1 MEKLQAALD
10 KARRSRSERI
20 ASPET
25 APVVPQAQ
33 DTPSASLLARWQ
45 ALTTFEI
52 PDKHLIQRRVVTRTA
67 RQAATPF
74 DILRTKALLQM
85 RKNGWTRLAIT
96 SPMPQAGKTTMSC
109 NLALAL
115 SRQRELRSMLF
126 DFDLRDPT
134 IAAFFDTL
142 PEHGI
147 GEAITGAVPFD
158 KHAMRYK
165 DNLIVSMAQREE
177 PDPTRILLADETAKK
192 LDVVQ
197 AEYEPD
203 VMIFDLPSL
212 LVNDDSRAFLK
223 NADCAI
229 IVARADV
236 TQYSQFQVCKRE
248 VSEQTNLLGVVLN
261 AYRYDK
267 HAYRNA

>member
-1 MEKLQAALD
+1 MEKLQAALE
-10 KARRSRSERI
+10 KARKSRGEYGDPSDTDRVSRKTRTGPIGSVAERW
-20 ASPET
+20 AAL
-25 APVVPQAQ
+25 AP
-33 DTPSASLLARWQ
+33 L
-45 ALTTFEI
+45 
-52 PDKHLIQRRVVTRTA
+52 HLEDEHLVKRRVVTRTP
-67 RQAATPF
+67 REKATPF

-134 IAAFFDTL
+134 IGAYFDTV
-142 PEHGI
+142 PEYGI
-147 GEAITGAVPFD
+147 GEAMTGAVPFE
-158 KHAMRYK
+158 KQAMRYQ

-177 PDPTRILLADETAKK
+177 PDPTRILLANETAEK
-192 LDVVQ
+192 LDSVQ

-229 IVARADV
+229 IVVRADAS
-236 TQYSQFQVCKRE
+236 QYSHFKVCKRE

-267 HAYRNA
+267 GMFKTA